1 MDKSE
6 IRRRIAT
13 GEVVDLQ
20 TAAGKGT
27 ISAVDVREFC
37 TGQIHGQRPD
47 APVHLRNALIT
58 EELDLRSMNI
68 GRQVVF
74 SACEFN
80 RAVNLTRLRTTQ
92 AIVFDNATSLWALL
106 GEELISASDL
116 VIRDCKVAEAI
127 SLGRARIGGSFQ
139 LTGSTLPVVDLE
151 SSHIGGDLD
160 CAAAEITA
168 HDLVCLNGRHLHV
181 NGEIIFRGSIFTEG
195 EVNLQW
201 AHANS
206 LRATGATLRNEHKC
220 ALRADGL
227 HVAGDIFLD
236 EGFNATGAVTLA
248 GARLGDELRCTD
260 ATFDN
265 RTPPTE
271 ANLRGRALDV
281 ERIEAN
287 DIYLDR
293 GFKAHGEVRLVGAQL
308 ETQLNCTSG
317 KFQSELAEYALNADD
332 LVARGD
338 VFLNGTFSAD
348 GEVRLI
354 GAEIGR
360 ELNCTGGRFIHPSGV
375 ALNADGMTT
384 EGSVFLN
391 EDIID
396 NDISGKSRQRFVAIG
411 QVRLARATVGRQLDC
426 VRGYFC
432 TRKYPEQPALDL
444 AGLVGKGDTLLTR
457 AAVIGGVSLSGASID
472 RNLDCQ
478 DTFLSYNTPCPAF
491 QAVGMRVGGTFTW
504 KPLRCLGLVDLGF
517 TYATSLDDN
526 LGSWPGFPEDQKRK
540 QERERAKNKVRE
552 EKKKIKASVGKRWR
566 WRVRARAWREA
577 RGEVVR
583 ASIGGNYDLTG
594 FTYTNLAEAPSKK
607 RVDWL
612 KWTMHFS
619 PLPWQQLA
627 SHYRKSGQEEDAR
640 AVIISS
646 HKDSRM
652 RGELAGHARVWNF
665 FIDMMTG
672 YGYRLYRPFIWVLGF
687 WAVGIL
693 AFYFAQDMGIMH
705 ATRTSPDEDHPYIA
719 ENCTTD
725 YPCYIFWLYPLALLM
740 PVLNLWL
747 VSYWLPSPGVGW
759 GWFYLIISLVYII
772 LGWILGIA
780 VVAGVRHLL
789 KTD

>member
-1 MDKSE
+1 MNEAE

-20 TAAGKGT
+20 TAADKGT
-27 ISAVDVREFC
+27 ISAVDVRAFC
-37 TGQIHGQRPD
+37 TGQIPGQQPD

-58 EELDLRSMNI
+58 EELDLRGRNI
-68 GRQVVF
+68 GRQVIF

-80 RAVNLTRLRTTQ
+80 KAVNLTRLRTTQ
-92 AIVFDNATSLWALL
+92 AIVFDNTAFLALL
-106 GEELISASDL
+106 GEELISTSDL
-116 VIRDCKVAEAI
+116 VIRDCRVAEAI
-127 SLGRARIGGSFQ
+127 SLGRSRIGGSLQ
-139 LTGSTLPVVDLE
+139 LTGSTLHDVDLE
-151 SSHIGGDLD
+151 SSQIGGDLN
-160 CAAAEITA
+160 CAATEITA

-181 NGEIIFRGSIFTEG
+181 SGEIIFRGSIFNRG

-201 AHANS
+201 AHAES
-206 LRATGATLRNEHKC
+206 LRATSATLVNSGGC

-236 EGFNATGAVTLA
+236 EGFKATGAVTLV

-308 ETQLNCTSG
+308 ETQLNCTGG
-317 KFQSELAEYALNADD
+317 KFHSELADYALNADD
-332 LVARGD
+332 LAVRGD
-338 VFLNGTFSAD
+338 VFLNGTFLAD
-348 GEVRLI
+348 GEVRLV
-354 GAEIGR
+354 GASIGR
-360 ELNCTGGRFIHPSGV
+360 ELNCTGGRFIRPSGI

-396 NDISGKSRQRFVAIG
+396 NDISGKTRQRFVAMG

-426 VRGYFC
+426 VRGFFC
-432 TRKYPEQPALDL
+432 TRKSPEEPALDL
-444 AGLVGKGDTLLTR
+444 AGMVGKGDTLLTR

-472 RNLDCQ
+472 RNLNCQ
-478 DTFLSYNTPCPAF
+478 DAFLSCNTPGTAF

-504 KPLRCLGLVDLGF
+504 KPLRCVGLVDLGF
-517 TYATSLDDN
+517 AYATSLDDN
-526 LGSWPGFPEDQKRK
+526 RGSWPGLPEDQKRR
-540 QERERAKNKVRE
+540 QERKQAKKKVRE
-552 EKKKIKASVGKRWR
+552 EKKRLKASAGKRWR
-566 WRVRARAWREA
+566 WNVRARAWKEA
-577 RGEVVR
+577 RGAVVR
-583 ASIGGNYDLTG
+583 ESMGGKYDLTG
-594 FTYTNLAEAPSKK
+594 FTYVNLTEEPCKK

-612 KWTMHFS
+612 KWTAHFS

-627 SHYRKSGQEEDAR
+627 SHYRKIGQEEDAR
-640 AVIISS
+640 RVIISS

-652 RGELAGHARVWNF
+652 RGELAGPARAWNF
-665 FIDMMTG
+665 FIGAMTG
-672 YGYRLYRPFIWVLGF
+672 YGYKLYRPFIWVLGL
-687 WAVGIL
+687 WGVGIL
-693 AFYFAQDMGIMH
+693 VFYFAQDMGIMH
-705 ATRTSPDEDHPYIA
+705 ATRTSPDKGHPYIA
-719 ENCTTD
+719 DNCTTD

-747 VSYWLPSPGVGW
+747 VSYWLPSLGVGW
-759 GWFYLIISLVYII
+759 GWLYLVISLVYIT
-772 LGWILGIA
+772 LGWILGVA
-780 VVAGVRHLL
+780 LVAGVRHLL